1 MTFMKLL
8 LNNNY
13 YFKDLKY
20 SEISKSL
27 ALKDKNDIK
36 DIFTDIENI
45 KKHFKLN
52 ELEAIKLLYFNN
64 NIIHPLLYEFD
75 KIIKINSIEKNDN
88 ISYYYYLSLL
98 ITKSHNII
106 YYYYSIQFIIKINE
120 YNINNNNNIKKI
132 IISKIIIDLIK
143 YYRGLEEFGNNLNEI
158 KKIEESNLQLM
169 EKENNIKELN
179 LSIKEMKSKTVDK
192 IYLEIIISLI
202 KNKFEDVE
210 QLENILKQLDIELIN
225 ITQIMFNEIKA
236 LLDNKESDINKYLI
250 SKENLFDD
258 KKINLYY
265 ILIKYLSIFLK
276 KEFTYIK

>member
-1 MTFMKLL
+1 MKLL
-8 LNNNY
+8 SNNNY
-13 YFKDLKY
+13 NFKDLKF

-27 ALKDKNDIK
+27 TFKVKNDIK

-45 KKHFKLN
+45 KNHFKLN

-75 KIIKINSIEKNDN
+75 KIIKINSIEKIYN

-169 EKENNIKELN
+169 EKENNI
-179 LSIKEMKSKTVDK
+179 
-192 IYLEIIISLI
+192 
-202 KNKFEDVE
+202 
-210 QLENILKQLDIELIN
+210 
-225 ITQIMFNEIKA
+225 
-236 LLDNKESDINKYLI
+236 
-250 SKENLFDD
+250 
-258 KKINLYY
+258 
-265 ILIKYLSIFLK
+265 
-276 KEFTYIK
+276 